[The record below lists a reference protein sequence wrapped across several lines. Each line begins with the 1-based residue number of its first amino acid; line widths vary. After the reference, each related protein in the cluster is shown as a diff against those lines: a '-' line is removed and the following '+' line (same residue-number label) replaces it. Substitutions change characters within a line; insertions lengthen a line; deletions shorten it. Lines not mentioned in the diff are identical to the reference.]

1 MDGWKVGSLRGLRF
15 HPVLRARL
23 PVIPSAMSRRTASL
37 TGIALVLTLC
47 TGMWLGAW
55 MPRDD
60 DFFALRKNFEIFG
73 AAYEELVTGYV
84 EPLDAERLMRAG
96 LEAMLSD
103 LDPYTSFIDE
113 ADRTDASIMTRGRYG
128 GVGLNVGRRGG
139 QITVIAPVEGASGY
153 KQGVRAGD
161 VLLRVADQRIDSLS
175 VGDVETLLRGEPGTT
190 VDVRVRREGIS
201 TPIDFTLTRER
212 ITLATVSHRGFVG
225 DPETAVGYVKLERFT
240 RQAGADVRNAL
251 QALDK
256 DRSLQAVVLDLRDNP
271 GGLLDAAVDV
281 AELFVDQGATIV
293 STRGRLP
300 ETNRT
305 YRSDRA
311 PLYPDLPL
319 VVLVNGYSAS
329 ASEIVAGAV
338 QDLDRGVVLGTT
350 TYGKG
355 LVQVIRSLPHNTS
368 LKMTTATY
376 YTPSGRSIQ
385 SVDHSGEVAPDASEG
400 GSTPSQA
407 GGAFETAGGRDVGDN
422 RGIEPDV
429 EVEPAPT
436 SPLEEALQRKAAFFL
451 YANHYAA
458 RRDTLD
464 ANFRV
469 GDAVLA
475 DFRAW
480 LQEEDVDYATDAE
493 RAVADLGERLQQRGY
508 AAATDEVNALQSALQ
523 ASKESGFD
531 EHADD
536 LKRRLE
542 RDILAR
548 FVGRSRQ
555 VEASLTDDA
564 QVDSAVALVSSPD
577 RYRAILSPEK

>member
-1 MDGWKVGSLRGLRF
+1 
-15 HPVLRARL
+15 
-23 PVIPSAMSRRTASL
+23 MSRRTATL

-47 TGMWLGAW
+47 TGVLLGAW

-84 EPLDAERLMRAG
+84 EPLDAERLMRSG

-103 LDPYTSFIDE
+103 LDPYTTFIDE
-113 ADRTDASIMTRGRYG
+113 ADRTDASIMMRGRYG
-128 GVGLNVGRRGG
+128 GVGLNVGRRAGR
-139 QITVIAPVEGASGY
+139 ITVIAPVEGASGY
-153 KQGVRAGD
+153 KQGIRAGD
-161 VLLRVADQRIDSLS
+161 VLLRVDDQRIDSLS

-190 VDVRVRREGIS
+190 VDVRVRREGAS

-212 ITLATVSHRGFVG
+212 ITLANVSYRSFIGE
-225 DPETAVGYVKLERFT
+225 PEDAVGYVKLERFT
-240 RQAGADVRNAL
+240 RQAGGEVRDAL
-251 QALDK
+251 QSLET
-256 DRSLQAVVLDLRDNP
+256 DRDLRAVVLDLRGNP

-281 AELFVDQGATIV
+281 TELFVEQGATVV

-300 ETNRT
+300 ETNQT

-311 PLYPDLPL
+311 PLFPDVPL
-319 VVLVNGYSAS
+319 VVLVDGFSAS

-385 SVDHSGEVAPDASEG
+385 SVDYSQQVASDAESDQSGPRAEPQEE
-400 GSTPSQA
+400 A
-407 GGAFETAGGRDVGDN
+407 GFETAGGRNVQTN
-422 RGIEPDV
+422 NGIEPDLT
-429 EVEPAPT
+429 VEPLPT

-458 RRDTLD
+458 RRDTL
-464 ANFRV
+464 AGSFRV
-469 GDAVLA
+469 GDDVLQ
-475 DFRAW
+475 DFQSW
-480 LQEEDVDYATDAE
+480 LQAEGITYMTDAE
-493 RAVADLGERLQQRGY
+493 RAVANLGERLQQRGY
-508 AAATDEVNALQSALQ
+508 AETTDEVSALQSALK
-523 ASKESGFD
+523 ASKQAGFD
-531 EHADD
+531 KHAVD
-536 LKRRLE
+536 LKRHLE
-542 RDILAR
+542 REILAR

-555 VEASLTDDA
+555 VEASLRYDA
-564 QVDSAVALVSSPD
+564 QVDSAITVARD
-577 RYRAILSPEK
+577 AERYRAILDPGE